1 MEKRKTVAHLENS
14 AKRQRLMQLP
24 SSPVAE
30 DEDEDHRPGNEES
43 SDGEIDADTP
53 LTPFSP
59 GKKKFPSESKT
70 IKCTHEGCTKV
81 FNRPARLTVHLRTHT
96 NERPH
101 VCKFEGCDKAYFES
115 KHLAQHV
122 KGSHTKEREFS
133 CDWEGCNKSFLT
145 STRLNRHKTTHTG
158 QNVYRCTGYSPCN
171 EPFRKHQTLQRHI
184 RSAHLNLAPYPCTF
198 IDPVTSQGCSA
209 AFDGGTGL
217 RQHMDRF
224 HSPARIKCLQ
234 CNAPGFKTNRQ
245 LQAHI
250 RREHAKC
257 IFCDIKC
264 ASERELLKHIEIY
277 HSGITLEQ
285 RKNVPCTFPGC
296 NKRFTKQNNLN
307 THVRTAHMGE
317 RFICGTFDLSSYPDM
332 ADFNDDEG
340 CGKDFVSK
348 VSLVDHVRT
357 AHKGLKGISNTSRKK
372 TSQNSDIEDD
382 YEDVKGDGDDEQ
394 QEADSEEEYVPKTK
408 QPKRNQKTRRS
419 VGEGTTAHDPRRNIY
434 CIAPGCRSMFI
445 RHYDLQVHI
454 RDAHPT
460 SLHRMDPPGFSE
472 YIAFPDGFAL
482 PDLIPGIGSFG
493 QQEAAQQIGGLD
505 EPADFDW
512 TLQRQALEDGPFW
525 IGADTGD
532 FALSSNGDQGEW
544 DQEEEEMRR
553 LIS

>member
-1 MEKRKTVAHLENS
+1 
-14 AKRQRLMQLP
+14 
-24 SSPVAE
+24 
-30 DEDEDHRPGNEES
+30 
-43 SDGEIDADTP
+43 
-53 LTPFSP
+53 
-59 GKKKFPSESKT
+59 
-70 IKCTHEGCTKV
+70 
-81 FNRPARLTVHLRTHT
+81 
-96 NERPH
+96 
-101 VCKFEGCDKAYFES
+101 
-115 KHLAQHV
+115 
-122 KGSHTKEREFS
+122 
-133 CDWEGCNKSFLT
+133 
-145 STRLNRHKTTHTG
+145 
-158 QNVYRCTGYSPCN
+158 
-171 EPFRKHQTLQRHI
+171 
-184 RSAHLNLAPYPCTF
+184 
-198 IDPVTSQGCSA
+198 
-209 AFDGGTGL
+209 
-217 RQHMDRF
+217 
-224 HSPARIKCLQ
+224 
-234 CNAPGFKTNRQ
+234 
-245 LQAHI
+245 
-250 RREHAKC
+250 
-257 IFCDIKC
+257 
-264 ASERELLKHIEIY
+264 
-277 HSGITLEQ
+277 
-285 RKNVPCTFPGC
+285 
-296 NKRFTKQNNLN
+296 
-307 THVRTAHMGE
+307 
-317 RFICGTFDLSSYPDM
+317 M

-419 VGEGTTAHDPRRNIY
+419 VGE
-434 CIAPGCRSMFI
+434 GCRSMFI